1 MGVLDTES
9 RVYFLDSLD
18 DGVLVRSKHV
28 SLVLKI
34 YTHSGVV
41 LCRMVAVD
49 SQIWVEKY
57 RPETLDDVVGNDVV
71 VRRMREWVDDN
82 TFPNVMLYGPQG
94 TGKTTIAAS
103 FVKDKYGE
111 EWNQHFL
118 QLNASDDRGID
129 VVRDQI
135 KEFAQLSTISDYQ
148 FKVVFLDE
156 ADALTKSAQPALRRV
171 MEDYSD
177 RTRFILSC
185 NYPNQLIDPI
195 QSRCSAFSVDRLD
208 SAQMMNLL
216 EKVAE
221 GENVDY
227 EKDQLEELVEISEG
241 DARAAI
247 HSLQTSVMNGEIDD
261 GVLAEITLPAQ
272 IDDVGEV
279 VDLAITGE
287 ADEAMTKL
295 GEILESGISA
305 QELCNLFLSQI
316 QNHDGLPEDSRTK
329 MIDKVAETEWRVLN
343 GSNPHVQFNSLIADL
358 RVARFMSL
366 DRYREENQ
374 EV

>member
-1 MGVLDTES
+1 
-9 RVYFLDSLD
+9 
-18 DGVLVRSKHV
+18 
-28 SLVLKI
+28 
-34 YTHSGVV
+34 
-41 LCRMVAVD
+41 MVAVD

-71 VRRMREWVDDN
+71 VRRMQEWVDDN

-295 GEILESGISA
+295 GKILESGISA